1 MQDPR
6 YDHLAEVLTGYSTRL
21 QSGEKVLIDTFDAP
35 PEIIISLIRKAR
47 EKGAVPLVNLQS
59 SVVNPTIGN
68 RAQALPTARVSAILR
83 GVIPWVS

>member
-1 MQDPR
+1 MHDPR

-35 PEIIISLIRKAR
+35 PEIVISLVRKAR

-59 SVVNPTIGN
+59 SVVN
-68 RAQALPTARVSAILR
+68 RELLR
-83 GVIPWVS
+83 EAEE